1 MLAERAQGATQV
13 REQVA
18 IRPKRGFGGSLISF
32 ARSKPLGAAGAVVLI
47 AMILVAVLTRF
58 GGLAPYDPQQIGV
71 YTKFAA
77 PGADGLLGSDQLGRD
92 VLSRL
97 MHGAWLSLKVGLLS
111 VLIAIT
117 AGALIGVFSAY
128 CGGKVDLVV
137 QRFVDALMAF
147 PPIILALGLMAALGS
162 SDRNVIIALVAILL
176 PGATRVIRSQALSIK
191 ELDYTLAARAI
202 GAGPVRIMLRHIM
215 PNVMA
220 SYIVLVTITLGFAIV
235 VEAALSFL
243 GVGVPPDVPTWGGM
257 LQLGNRHLN
266 TQAWLVVFPGI
277 AIALVVFSVNFLG
290 DALRDTL
297 DPKLRGR

>member
-1 MLAERAQGATQV
+1 MVAELA
-13 REQVA
+13 QVA
-18 IRPKRGFGGSLISF
+18 AQSGAQVAFRPKPGFGGTLLQF

-58 GGLAPYDPQQIGV
+58 GGIAPYNPQQVAV
-71 YTKFAA
+71 YSKFAS

-92 VLSRL
+92 VLSRV

-111 VLIAIT
+111 VLIGVT
-117 AGALIGVFSAY
+117 AGSLIGIFSAY
-128 CGGKVDLVV
+128 SGGIIDLTV
-137 QRFVDALMAF
+137 QRLIDALMAF

-220 SYIVLVTITLGFAIV
+220 SYIVLITITLGFAIV

-257 LQLGNRHLN
+257 LQLGNKYLN
-266 TQAWLVVFPGI
+266 TQAWMVVFPGI